1 MLSRRDFL
9 KVAGVGISNVA
20 ITGYALTDIIEK
32 RKSYIAMRQEG
43 LYKDEKKDFK
53 KQNLTASNQNSSCMK
68 VYTMGEVIEELLH
81 TNYVDIIMDKV
92 LKFPVSEK
100 IFHNVNLVSWIFLVI
115 SGIIIYF
122 KLADNEILK
131 LLMDLHIAVAVVFSN
146 G

>member
-1 MLSRRDFL
+1 M
-9 KVAGVGISNVA
+9 
-20 ITGYALTDIIEK
+20 
-32 RKSYIAMRQEG
+32 
-43 LYKDEKKDFK
+43 KKDFK

-68 VYTMGEVIEELLH
+68 VYKDLKPMGEVIEELLH

>member
-1 MLSRRDFL
+1 M
-9 KVAGVGISNVA
+9 
-20 ITGYALTDIIEK
+20 
-32 RKSYIAMRQEG
+32 
-43 LYKDEKKDFK
+43 KKDFK

-68 VYTMGEVIEELLH
+68 VYTMCEVIEELLH

-131 LLMDLHIAVAVVFSN
+131 LLMDLHIAVAIVLL
-146 G
+146 